1 MPALSNRSPAG
12 PAAGRVLLVFIV
24 LLVTFL
30 CRAFPLEAQGLID
43 PRSGR
48 LFLTATDLTVDGGP
62 VTLEV
67 RRSLS
72 HVGNHP
78 GLLGKGW
85 HLNWEVRLVHT
96 GSILL
101 IEEAGIVRQ
110 YEAGPTGSGAVY
122 TRPSGERV
130 VMERDGSAIR
140 TTPEGLKE
148 VFDTKGRLIER
159 EDRNGNRTILRYD
172 PQGRLA
178 RIEGPKGSVFAL
190 LIDKSGRVTRIEGS
204 TGKVVRYGYDKTGRL
219 IEVRGPSDL
228 PIRYSYAS
236 GGQLAQIDDVQSG
249 SVRFT
254 YDTKGR
260 VVSRRWEDGRQERY
274 EYDDRTSRVRIIA
287 ADGGVTSVQ
296 WSADGKRQEV
306 VDPLGRKS
314 VLEYD
319 AAGRPLSITGPAG
332 STPRI
337 SYDGLGRTVAVVDP
351 AGQQFRFEYVGESS
365 RLQRMQQPGGTE
377 QVYEY
382 DTKGNLISIKMGGIT
397 ATILTYHPDGS
408 LAGIEAQGQP
418 KQLYAYYPDGR
429 LKSMAN
435 AQGDTT
441 QFEYDRRGNLIRE
454 VNPLGG
460 ITVRQYDAHDR
471 LISRTDPAGGIT
483 RYEYDAKGRLSRLT
497 DAGGAVTRFEYDARG
512 KRVADINP
520 KGQVTRYE
528 YDGAG
533 RLTRLIEPG
542 NRASTFRYDPLGNL
556 VAETDPE
563 GRTIR
568 YEYDPAGRLQKE
580 QGPTGLEIVYQYD
593 AAGNL
598 VGLEDSLRTGIKLQR
613 DPAGRLTAVVNPL
626 GAATRYEYD
635 PFGHPLTVSDPL
647 GRLTRYAYDRDG
659 SLSRVVLPTGDEAR
673 YEYDPAGRLTAIHHP
688 GRGVSRFSYD
698 AMGQPNSLTDPAGG
712 RVERRYDPAGRL
724 VAMTNAAGQVTK
736 FSYDRSGRLTEK
748 QRGDG
753 SRLQYQYD
761 PLGALIQADD
771 GAFPIRFTYDQ
782 AGRLARTDYPSIK
795 RQVRYLYDQAG
806 RRTKL
811 IDPAGREIRYD
822 YTKTGQLQA
831 IVLPDGKRIALTYD
845 QKARLVKVRYP
856 NGVTG
861 QWEYD
866 ASGQTAAIRYQGKDG
881 QSLARRTY
889 RYDASGNP
897 VEAQDHLGRTSRF
910 QYDALDQLVEAT
922 GPEGTARYRYLAG
935 GNRARIEMAG
945 TVTEYRYDQAGRL
958 LQAGGEAFGYDPD
971 GHLVSRTGPAGTTKY
986 EYDPEGR
993 LVKVTGPDGT
1003 VTAFGYAPTGERVW
1017 KRDRGGLS
1025 YFLYDG
1031 FDLIHELAEDGS
1043 PRATYV
1049 HAPGIDRPLAMIRDG
1064 GIYYYHADR
1073 LGSVTHLTGDQG
1085 EVVASY
1091 DYDPFGRIVRHEG
1104 TIANPFTFTGREFD
1118 SETGLYYYRVR
1129 YYDPVLGRFLSPD
1142 PAAPRLRQPQTL
1154 NPYLYV
1160 RNNPLRYI
1168 DPMGLYEWPEAWVNF
1183 PDTAKK
1189 ISLLEDSLNHPW
1201 DSIDESNAR
1210 WIEEHVGPGS
1220 ANKYRQSVADRV
1232 AAERVE
1238 LARLRARL
1246 PSSPEP
1252 TPTHQMPAV
1261 RPSADTKVAVP
1272 KPGAPAPEAPVPE
1285 PGSPAPEGPG
1295 IGPRGAGAL
1304 AVVMTAAQLYNCY
1317 ERGLSPTE
1325 CATEMAVGLAVGG
1338 VIVSVIGPTG
1348 AIYLSAA
1355 SGAIRIWEGVV
1366 EVNREWGLGQESSQR
1381 QQAEQAQA
1389 AQQQKNLEK
1398 MDQIVAG
1405 LEAKADQEVGV
1416 LRNKL
1421 NAALVRAQNAAQA
1434 AEQAGMDA
1442 SNLLGRLRGLAEG
1455 VAKSSAACKDV
1466 QLMGQVAS
1474 RTANVKRY
1482 AERVEKGIEEG
1493 WKKVRACRST
1503 DEINKAVQLAKAAQP
1518 LAQGVAQNYRQAE
1531 EAMGKLHKIK
1541 AQYEQAQRTLE
1552 SGRSILAQIT
1562 AAANLATDH
1571 LNDTR
1576 NGDELTRS
1584 VFEDIQRLKA
1594 TLLDKVNRVRA
1605 AFPADTTQ
1613 VDQRLAPLVERLRAK
1628 EYAPAFGRFI
1638 AQAERG
1644 RNRAHENLKFAN
1656 ELLAKPVPPCDGM
1669 SLPEGQLD
1677 DAARAMA
1684 STGLGGF
1691 GEGIEEEAKSCLAR
1705 LTPSKKP
1712 EPPLPPTPPKIL
1724 SRFGVSCR
1732 PNRIKVG
1739 QTASCRATGEY
1750 LDQPGVVVDLTGTAT
1765 WSPGPTIRGDEPG
1778 SYFASATHAGA
1789 SGSATVT
1796 VIEDE
1801 QKRPTDD
1808 GRKRSPDTDD
1818 GRKKS
1823 PGIDVGGKRPPDIKG
1838 ATEAGEEFG
1847 GGIPSRGPTSGAAGG
1862 GQPVEQPGLQP
1873 PPGEQPPTVGA
1884 GGPMGA
1890 GAGQG
1895 VWCYFEKAPGMM
1907 VQYWLP
1913 NGPCPPMG
1921 RSPFDPGLPWQG
1933 LVPPGGG
1940 AGGGHGGGPKPPSGG
1955 GTGGGPKPPIGKT
1968 QPTQPKPACGP
1979 TTVCKCPSGKTGH
1992 IPCDKSK
1999 GPCHC
2004 GGS

>member
-1 MPALSNRSPAG
+1 MPALSNRSPAE
-12 PAAGRVLLVFIV
+12 PAAWRVLLVFV
-24 LLVTFL
+24 GLLVIFL
-30 CRAFPLEAQGLID
+30 FRAFPLEAQGLID

-48 LFLTATDLTVDGGP
+48 LFLAATDLTVDGGP
-62 VTLEV
+62 ATLEV

-72 HVGNHP
+72 HTGNHP

-85 HLNWEVRLVHT
+85 RLNWEVRLVQT
-96 GSILL
+96 ESILL

-110 YEAGPTGSGAVY
+110 YEAGSKPGGIY
-122 TRPSGERV
+122 TLPSGERV
-130 VMERDGSAIR
+130 VMERDGRGVR
-140 TTPEGLKE
+140 TTPEGLTE
-148 VFDTKGRLIER
+148 IFDTKGWLIER
-159 EDRNGNRTILRYD
+159 EDNNGNRTTLRYD

-178 RIEGPKGSVFAL
+178 RIEGPKGSFLTL
-190 LIDKSGRVTRIEGS
+190 LIDKSGRVSRIEGS
-204 TGKVVRYGYDKTGRL
+204 NGRAVHYGYDKTGRL
-219 IEVRGPSDL
+219 TEVRGPSDL
-228 PIRYSYAS
+228 PARYGYTS

-249 SVRFT
+249 SARFA

-260 VVSRRWEDGRQERY
+260 VLSRRREDGKQDRY

-287 ADGGVTSVQ
+287 ADGGVTSIQ

-306 VDPLGRKS
+306 IDPLGRKS

-332 STPRI
+332 GTSRI

-351 AGQQFRFEYVGESS
+351 AGQQSRFEYVGESS
-365 RLQRMQQPGGTE
+365 SLQRMQQSGGAE

-382 DTKGNLISIKMGGIT
+382 DTKGNLISIKTGGIA
-397 ATILTYHPDGS
+397 ATTLTYHPDGS

-429 LKSMAN
+429 QKSVAN

-441 QFEYDRRGNLIRE
+441 QFEYDRRGNPIRE

-483 RYEYDAKGRLSRLT
+483 RYEYDVKGRVSRLT
-497 DAGGAVTRFEYDARG
+497 DAGGGVTRFEYDARG
-512 KRVADINP
+512 RRVADVNP

-528 YDGAG
+528 YDGAW
-533 RLTRLIEPG
+533 RLTRLVEPG
-542 NRASTFRYDPLGNL
+542 NQISTFRYDSLGNL
-556 VAETDPE
+556 VAETDPD
-563 GRTIR
+563 GRTVR
-568 YEYDPAGRLQKE
+568 YKYDPAGRLQKE

-598 VGLEDSLRTGIKLQR
+598 VGLDDSLRTGIRFQR
-613 DPAGRLTAVVNPL
+613 DPAGLLTAVVNPL
-626 GAATRYEYD
+626 GAVTKYEYD
-635 PFGHPLTVSDPL
+635 PFGNPLVVSDSL
-647 GRLTRYAYDRDG
+647 GRLTRYTYDLVG

-673 YEYDPAGRLTAIHHP
+673 YEYDSAGRLTAIHQP
-688 GRGVSRFSYD
+688 GGGVSRFSYD

-736 FSYDRSGRLTEK
+736 FSYDRSDRLTEK

-761 PLGALIQADD
+761 PLGALIQIDD

-795 RQVRYLYDQAG
+795 RHVRYLFNQAG
-806 RRTKL
+806 HRTGL
-811 IDPAGREIRYD
+811 IDAAGREIRYD

-831 IVLPDGKRIALTYD
+831 IVLPDGKQIALTYD
-845 QKARLVKVRYP
+845 QKDRLVKVRYP

-866 ASGQTAAIRYQGKDG
+866 ASGQTAAIRYQGKNG

-935 GNRARIEMAG
+935 GNRARIETAG

-958 LQAGGEAFGYDPD
+958 LQAGGETFGYDPD

-993 LVKVTGPDGT
+993 LAKVAGPDAT
-1003 VTAFGYAPTGERVW
+1003 VTSFGYAPTGERAW
-1017 KRDRGGLS
+1017 KRDRDGLR

-1031 FDLIHELAEDGS
+1031 LDLIQELAEDGS

-1049 HAPGIDRPLAMIRDG
+1049 HAPGVDRPLAMIRDG
-1064 GIYYYHADR
+1064 GIYYYQADH
-1073 LGSVTHLTGDQG
+1073 LGSVTHLTGEQG

-1104 TIANPFTFTGREFD
+1104 TIANPFAFTGREFD
-1118 SETGLYYYRVR
+1118 RETGLYYYRAR

-1189 ISLLEDSLNHPW
+1189 ISILEESLNQPQDPIH
-1201 DSIDESNAR
+1201 ESNTR

-1220 ANKYRQSVADRV
+1220 ANKYQQSLADQ
-1232 AAERVE
+1232 AAADRVE

-1246 PSSPEP
+1246 PSSPTPNP
-1252 TPTHQMPAV
+1252 T
-1261 RPSADTKVAVP
+1261 RPVSIPRSQGDTKMAMP
-1272 KPGAPAPEAPVPE
+1272 RPGV
-1285 PGSPAPEGPG
+1285 PAPEGPG

-1317 ERGLSPTE
+1317 ERGLSPAE
-1325 CATEMAVGLAVGG
+1325 CAKEITVGLAVGG
-1338 VIVSVIGPTG
+1338 AMVAVIGPTG
-1348 AIYLSAA
+1348 ALVLTAA
-1355 SGAIRIWEGVV
+1355 SGAISIKEGIV
-1366 EVNREWGLGQESSQR
+1366 ELSQDWKDWQARRQIERETE
-1381 QQAEQAQA
+1381 AK
-1389 AQQQKNLEK
+1389 QKNLKRMEEL
-1398 MDQIVAG
+1398 IAG
-1405 LEAKADQEVGV
+1405 LEAKADGEMAAA
-1416 LRNKL
+1416 RNRM
-1421 NAALVRAQNAAQA
+1421 NATVAKAQHAAQT
-1434 AEQAGMDA
+1434 AEQAGANA
-1442 SNLLGRLRGLAEG
+1442 SNLLGQLKGLDE
-1455 VAKSSAACKDV
+1455 VIAKASAACKAV
-1466 QLMGQVAS
+1466 EQLLGEVVS

-1493 WKKVRACRST
+1493 WKKVMACQST
-1503 DEINKAVQLAKAAQP
+1503 DEINKAVQLANAAKP

-1531 EAMGKLHKIK
+1531 EAMSKLDRIK
-1541 AQYEQAQRTLE
+1541 ALSEQARGHLG
-1552 SGRSILAQIT
+1552 SGQSIVVQIT
-1562 AAANLATDH
+1562 AATNSATDH
-1571 LNDTR
+1571 LNEVW
-1576 NGDELTRS
+1576 NQAELTKSALEALRARKAALLTEATMLRGA
-1584 VFEDIQRLKA
+1584 FPDDAAQADQRLKPLVA
-1594 TLLDKVNRVRA
+1594 RLEAEEQNPNIQRIVDRAEYGRNHAHEILGNANNLLA
-1605 AFPADTTQ
+1605 ALTAFP
-1613 VDQRLAPLVERLRAK
+1613 L
-1628 EYAPAFGRFI
+1628 
-1638 AQAERG
+1638 
-1644 RNRAHENLKFAN
+1644 
-1656 ELLAKPVPPCDGM
+1656 CDGI
-1669 SLPEGQLD
+1669 SLPRGQLD

-1684 STGLGGF
+1684 SMGLGGF
-1691 GEGIEEEAKSCLAR
+1691 GERIEEEAKSCLAR
-1705 LTPSKKP
+1705 LKPSKKP
-1712 EPPLPPTPPKIL
+1712 ESPLPPTPSKIL
-1724 SRFGVSCR
+1724 SHFSVSCR

-1739 QTASCRATGEY
+1739 QTVSCRATGEY

-1778 SYFASATHAGA
+1778 SYFAGATHAGA

-1801 QKRPTDD
+1801 QKRPPDD
-1808 GRKRSPDTDD
+1808 GRKKPPDTDD

-1823 PGIDVGGKRPPDIKG
+1823 PGIDVGGKKPPDIKG

-1847 GGIPSRGPTSGAAGG
+1847 KGLQSRGPTSGAAGG
-1862 GQPVEQPGLQP
+1862 GPPVEQPGLQP

-1884 GGPMGA
+1884 GGPAGP

-1895 VWCYFEKAPGMM
+1895 VWCYFEKTPGMM

-1913 NGPCPPMG
+1913 EGPCPPVG
-1921 RSPFDPGLPWQG
+1921 HPPPDPRVPWQG
-1933 LVPPGGG
+1933 LVPPRGGV
-1940 AGGGHGGGPKPPSGG
+1940 GGGHGGGGGPKPPSGG
-1955 GTGGGPKPPIGKT
+1955 GKGGGSKPQTGKT
-1968 QPTQPKPACGP
+1968 RPSLPPGP
-1979 TTVCKCPSGKTGH
+1979 TCGSGTFCRCASGKTGH

-2004 GGS
+2004 GGN